1 MQYSDRSTL
10 YMVYLG
16 LNKLKLHLSSEDID
30 SNGEHIIIDD
40 RHEAGA
46 LLHLLYR
53 KLTFVNDYQKSKT
66 HSYVRQ
72 LLTELHGFE
81 AHQQMNNPMS
91 TIDGPIKK
99 KHRTIEDQFVDPD
112 DDDQTFVSNAQL
124 ARRLYSIPATSG
136 CVERQFSGSSLLINE
151 QRSSLNPDT
160 VENV

>member
-1 MQYSDRSTL
+1 
-10 YMVYLG
+10 
-16 LNKLKLHLSSEDID
+16 
-30 SNGEHIIIDD
+30 
-40 RHEAGA
+40 
-46 LLHLLYR
+46 
-53 KLTFVNDYQKSKT
+53 
-66 HSYVRQ
+66 
-72 LLTELHGFE
+72 
-81 AHQQMNNPMS
+81 MNNPMS